1 MTCTS
6 AESRGTHC
14 SLQLRR
20 TQVPT
25 EASGGLTLFTIM
37 PACDGNSVTDCMGLG
52 VWLLVRVQNQS
63 GWPFETG
70 GVANKWLPRWPW

>member
-1 MTCTS
+1 MHVPTYGRISLGPCGPRGRVKKTMLFKLDSERFPMTCTS

-25 EASGGLTLFTIM
+25 EESGWLTLFTIM
-37 PACDGNSVTDCMGLG
+37 PACGRNSVTD
-52 VWLLVRVQNQS
+52 
-63 GWPFETG
+63 
-70 GVANKWLPRWPW
+70 